1 MTISG
6 ITVFERNV
14 NSNYH
19 SLQARLQKR
28 LSHGLSLVTSYVF
41 SKGISDGRG
50 GSGSG
55 GVAPIAPQNPYYL
68 RAERSLSD
76 EHFAH
81 RFGTTF
87 VYQLPTLDSSSS
99 VVRGILGGWTT
110 AGILTLSSGRL
121 VNLSVQGNP
130 ANTGSPNR
138 PNVLRDWRLSSSERS
153 LDEWFDTSAFVKN
166 DPFTFGNAARN
177 LIEAPGR
184 VNLDFAIYK
193 TFNFTERLRL
203 QFRTEAFNITNTPFF
218 GFPNA
223 QVGNANFGQ
232 ISSAGRPRNLQFGLK
247 LIF

>member
-1 MTISG
+1 
-6 ITVFERNV
+6 VFERNV

-19 SLQARLQKR
+19 SLQTRLEKR
-28 LSHGLSLVTSYVF
+28 LTHGLSLLTSYVF

-55 GVAPIAPQNPYYL
+55 GVAPIAPQDPYYL

-81 RFGTTF
+81 RFVTSA
-87 VYQLPTLDSSSS
+87 VYQLPSLESSSS
-99 VVRGILGGWTT
+99 VARTVLGGWTA

-121 VNLSVQGNP
+121 VNLSVAGNP

-138 PNVLRDWRLSSSERS
+138 PNVLHDWRLGSSERS
-153 LDEWFDTSAFVKN
+153 LGEWFDTSAFAKN
-166 DPFTFGNAARN
+166 DPYTFGNAARN
-177 LIEAPGR
+177 LIESPGLA
-184 VNLDFAIYK
+184 NLDFAIYK
-193 TFNFTERLRL
+193 TFTFTERLRL
-203 QFRTEAFNITNTPFF
+203 QFRAEAFNMTNTPHF

-223 QVGNANFGQ
+223 QVGNANLGI